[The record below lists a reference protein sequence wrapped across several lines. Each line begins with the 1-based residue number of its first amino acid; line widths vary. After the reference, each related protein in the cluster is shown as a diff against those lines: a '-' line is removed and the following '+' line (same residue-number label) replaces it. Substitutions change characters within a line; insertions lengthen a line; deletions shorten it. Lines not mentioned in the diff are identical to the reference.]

1 MLWNVMRF
9 LFSVKKHSINVH
21 SYKFINTTNLQLKQK
36 QELKRK
42 LTQVLP
48 KNGERMTMSPCQEE
62 SLNMLYYIINSI
74 KKLLVYTRYKS

>member
-9 LFSVKKHSINVH
+9 LYSVKKHSINVH

-62 SLNMLYYIINSI
+62 SLNMFILYNQQ
-74 KKLLVYTRYKS
+74 YKTITSLYFV